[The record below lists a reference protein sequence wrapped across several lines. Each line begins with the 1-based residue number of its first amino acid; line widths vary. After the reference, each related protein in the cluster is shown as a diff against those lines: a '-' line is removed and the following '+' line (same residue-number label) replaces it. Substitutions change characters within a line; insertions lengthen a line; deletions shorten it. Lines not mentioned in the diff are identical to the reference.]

1 MGELL
6 LAYVEEAKDHL
17 NTIETSMLALE
28 KEGHS
33 SELIDSMFR
42 GIHSIKGAA
51 GFFQL
56 STLVYLTHHM
66 EELLSAAREGFQLNE
81 NVLNLIFECMDTLH
95 DMFIDVENSDDF
107 EVEHLVQEL
116 KNIMSSSDESK
127 SPESPKEVGPDDT
140 VDLSH
145 LVLNNKPQIEELVKQ
160 GLLAFSVKIYPKK
173 DILDCSLTIE
183 EFIEQAK
190 SMGEIIQVEPQSFLD
205 DVEKKYNSKEEVL
218 LLYCT
223 VMELELVPLALQL
236 PENQIAAVD
245 IDEFTPA
252 MNIPLPIAE
261 QQEQSSSVSNPSL
274 GSNERDETLRVKV
287 SQLNKLVDNVG
298 ELILSRKQV
307 TQALEPYLVDFP
319 SLVPIVKNINGVV
332 SDLQEQIM
340 NARMQPIGSV
350 FSKFPR
356 LIRDLSRQLKK
367 SIELKTLGDEIELD
381 KTVIEA
387 LSDPLTHLI
396 RNVTDH
402 GLEQPDVREENGKP
416 ATGTVLLKAYHQ
428 SGQVIVEVRD
438 DGQGIDPEKIA
449 SIALNKGLCSQTQLD
464 NMSNE
469 DKIRLIFSPG
479 FSTAETV
486 TDISGR
492 GVGMDAVKN
501 NIEKIGG
508 RVDISSVVGT
518 GTSVKLTLP
527 LTLAIVS
534 SLLVETNKQSFI
546 LPQVNITEL
555 VNIIAAEKSNR
566 IEVIQNKLILK
577 IRDTLLP
584 LLTLGELLGLPGY
597 EYDIFNDNNS
607 LQIVIIEVD
616 GIKLGLIVDLVV
628 GIEEIVV
635 KPIPRYLASVDIYS
649 GTTILGNGEVALIL
663 DLSVIAKSQAGHNQ
677 TQAISIEENEVSVD
691 SANISSSYLIFDN
704 GSEENFSIPVSYI
717 KRIDQYE
724 ASRVQKVGL
733 KSFLEV
739 QGKALPLINLETY
752 ISIQNPSSLD
762 HQKAKV
768 LIIDHENHYCCLLI
782 HNIVD
787 SKSINTSLDASNIQ
801 SDLIDGS
808 MLINEKLTLFLNI
821 PQLMNQ
827 SSGRN

>member
-1 MGELL
+1 MGDLL
-6 LAYVEEAKDHL
+6 IAYIEEAKDHL
-17 NTIETSMLALE
+17 NVIETSMLALE

-33 SELIDSMFR
+33 SDLIDSMFR

-56 STLVYLTHHM
+56 NTLVYLTHHM

-81 NVLNLIFECMDTLH
+81 ETLNLIFKCMDILH

-107 EVEHLVQEL
+107 EVEELVQEL
-116 KNIMSSSDESK
+116 IKVMSKTSEGK
-127 SPESPKEVGPDDT
+127 QEQSPKEIGPDDT

-160 GLLAFSVKIYPKK
+160 GLLAFSVKLYPKN
-173 DILDCSLTIE
+173 DILDCSLTIS
-183 EFIEQAK
+183 EFIDQAI
-190 SMGEIIQVEPQSFLD
+190 SVGVIIQVEPPSFLD
-205 DVEKKYNSKEEVL
+205 DPDKKYNSKEEVL

-236 PENQIAAVD
+236 PENQIASVD
-245 IDEFTPA
+245 IDEFTA
-252 MNIPLPIAE
+252 VINLPIPSTEDDEKGAPKSNTALT
-261 QQEQSSSVSNPSL
+261 SSS
-274 GSNERDETLRVKV
+274 RDETLRVKV

-307 TQALEPYLVDFP
+307 TQALEPYMTELP
-319 SLVPIVKNINGVV
+319 NLAPIVKNINGVV

-367 SIELKTLGDEIELD
+367 SIELKTKGDEIELD

-402 GLEQPDVREENGKP
+402 ELELPEERVENGKS
-416 ATGTVLLKAYHQ
+416 ATGTVLLNAYHQ
-428 SGQVIVEVRD
+428 SGQVVVEVKD
-438 DGQGIDPEKIA
+438 DGRGIDPEKIA
-449 SIALNKGLCSQTQLD
+449 STALNKHICTQQQLQH
-464 NMSNE
+464 MSSE

-479 FSTAETV
+479 FSTAEV
-486 TDISGR
+486 VNDIIGR

-508 RVDISSVVGT
+508 SVDITSSIGV

-534 SLLVETNKQSFI
+534 SLLVEVDQQSFI
-546 LPQVNITEL
+546 LPQVNISEL
-555 VNIIAAEKSNR
+555 VNIIATEKKNR
-566 IEVIQNKLILK
+566 VEVIQNKNILK
-577 IRDTLLP
+577 IRETLLP
-584 LLTLGELLGLPGY
+584 LITLGELLELKDY
-597 EYDIFNDNNS
+597 SYDLFDENKS

-616 GIKLGLIVDLVV
+616 GISLGLVVDLVV

-635 KPIPRYLASVDIYS
+635 KPIPQYLVGIDIYS
-649 GTTILGNGEVALIL
+649 GATILGNGEVALIL
-663 DLSVIAKSQAGHNQ
+663 DLSVIAKSQAGENQ
-677 TQAISIEENEVSVD
+677 AQT
-691 SANISSSYLIFDN
+691 ISSDSKELQIDLTSIANSYLIFDN

-724 ASRVQKVGL
+724 ENKIQKVGP
-733 KSFLEV
+733 KNFLEV
-739 QGKALPLINLETY
+739 QGKALPLIHLE
-752 ISIQNPSSLD
+752 SFLEIQNPSPLD
-762 HQKAKV
+762 SQKAKV
-768 LIIDHENHYCCLLI
+768 LIIDHESHFFCLLI

-787 SKSINTSLDASNIQ
+787 SKSMDTDLDSSNVSSKI
-801 SDLIDGS
+801 LEGS
-808 MLINEKLTLFLNI
+808 MLLNDKLTLFLNI
-821 PQLMNQ
+821 PELINA
-827 SSGRN
+827 SDGRF